1 MDKRLPSWFK
11 QELPDDKALKM
22 SKLLSEFCVNTVCR
36 EAKCPNQGYCFKNK
50 KVTFMILGDSCT
62 RNCSFCNVTPVRS
75 KTPEAAAPPTAG
87 TSNGVNKSTS
97 AHLRLDN
104 DEPRRISEAVRI
116 LGLDYVLI
124 TSVTRD
130 DLSDG
135 GASIFAKTI
144 ELIRKVKKDTKI
156 EVLIPDFAGRISSI
170 RLLLDAEPDVVAHN
184 IETVRRISGDLRPLS
199 DYQLSLDILK
209 RIKEI
214 KPGLYTKSSLML
226 GLGETELEIIEAMRD
241 LRENLCD
248 SLTLGQ
254 YLAPSI
260 GHYPI
265 KEFVN
270 IEQFQKYR
278 DIGLSLG
285 FKAVLSGPL
294 VRSSYKAEEVHK
306 ELCYV

>member
-11 QELPDDKALKM
+11 QELPDDKALRM
-22 SKLLSEFCVNTVCR
+22 SNLLLEFCVNTVCR
-36 EAKCPNQGYCFKNK
+36 EAKCPNQSYCFKNK

-62 RNCSFCNVTPVRS
+62 RNCRFCN
-75 KTPEAAAPPTAG
+75 
-87 TSNGVNKSTS
+87 VNKSTD
-97 AHLRLDN
+97 ARLSVDN
-104 DEPRRISEAVRI
+104 DEPMRISEAVRI
-116 LGLDYVLI
+116 LGLDYVVI

-144 ELIRKVKKDTKI
+144 ELIRKVNKDTKV
-156 EVLIPDFAGRISSI
+156 ETLIPDFGGRISSL

-199 DYQLSLDILK
+199 AYQLSLDILK

-214 KPGLYTKSSLML
+214 KPRLYTKSSLML
-226 GLGETELEIIEAMRD
+226 GLGETGAEIIEAMRD
-241 LRENLCD
+241 LRLSFCD

-260 GHYPI
+260 SHYPV
-265 KEFVN
+265 KEFVS

>member
-22 SKLLSEFCVNTVCR
+22 SSLLSEFCVNTVCR
-36 EAKCPNQGYCFKNK
+36 EAKCPNQNYCFNNK

-62 RNCSFCNVTPVRS
+62 RNCRFCN
-75 KTPEAAAPPTAG
+75 
-87 TSNGVNKSTS
+87 VNKSTS
-97 AHLRLDN
+97 AHLGVDN
-104 DEPRRISEAVRI
+104 DEPGRISEAVRI
-116 LGLDYVLI
+116 LGLNYVVI

-144 ELIRKVKKDTKI
+144 ELIRKVNKDTKI
-156 EVLIPDFAGRISSI
+156 EALIPDFKGRISSL

-184 IETVRRISGDLRPLS
+184 IETVRRISRDLRPLS
-199 DYQLSLDILK
+199 DYQLSLGILK

-214 KPGLYTKSSLML
+214 NIRLYTKSSLIL
-226 GLGETELEIIEAMRD
+226 GLGETEAEVIEAMRD
-241 LRENLCD
+241 LRASFCD

-270 IEQFQKYR
+270 IEQFQKYH

-294 VRSSYKAEEVHK
+294 VRSSYKAEEVYK
-306 ELCYV
+306 ELNYV

>member
-1 MDKRLPSWFK
+1 MVKRLPSWFK

-22 SKLLSEFCVNTVCR
+22 SNLLLGFCVKTVCR
-36 EAKCPNQGYCFKNK
+36 EAKCPNQSYCFRSK
-50 KVTFMILGDSCT
+50 KVTFMILGDICT
-62 RNCSFCNVTPVRS
+62 RNCLFCN
-75 KTPEAAAPPTAG
+75 
-87 TSNGVNKSTS
+87 VNKSTD
-97 AHLRLDN
+97 AHLSVDN

-116 LGLDYVLI
+116 LGLDYVVI

-144 ELIRKVKKDTKI
+144 ELIRKVNKDTKV
-156 EVLIPDFAGRISSI
+156 EALIPDFGGRISSL

-184 IETVRRISGDLRPLS
+184 IETVRRISVDLRPLS
-199 DYQLSLDILK
+199 DYQLSLDLLG

-214 KPGLYTKSSLML
+214 NIRLHTKSSLML
-226 GLGETELEIIEAMRD
+226 GLGETEAEIIEAMRD
-241 LRENLCD
+241 LRNSFCD

-265 KEFVN
+265 KEFVS

-285 FKAVLSGPL
+285 FKTVLSGPL
-294 VRSSYKAEEVHK
+294 VRSSYKAEEVHLSLTRIRQHLTGTLRVK
-306 ELCYV
+306 D